1 MEKKVYNKPELTV
14 VKLTSMTLLLENSDP
29 MEDEGGG
36 GVGGDGPSSSNTSR
50 RASLSTFD
58 GEE

>member
-29 MEDEGGG
+29 MEDGGG
-36 GVGGDGPSSSNTSR
+36 DAAR

>member
-14 VKLTSMTLLLENSDP
+14 VKLTSMSHLLAGSDP
-29 MEDEGGG
+29 MESGGG
-36 GVGGDGPSSSNTSR
+36 DAAR